1 MSGGRRDQDKKPS
14 GAHVSRDYHLAS
26 GCACQQESSALSE
39 TFLLLAGRRINHQ
52 SREYRGWRKSLA
64 PHKLTLIL
72 NQAHSW
78 KCPGRLPLA
87 RANRLNDVRLYL
99 PHSGR
104 LRHSE
109 TTANCTGGLARAG
122 SKTQPGKESR
132 SANSGAKSPGQL
144 WRGALIVIIGS
155 YPGCPCRTSRGS
167 DIPKQSP
174 GPRVEFRR
182 LAMLI
187 AGPISK
193 CPVIRPNTL
202 RKTRSHTSTYIRE
215 PIILPLARV
224 RPPPSSR
231 PPILHHPAADIRARA
246 SSIESGGSH

>member
-1 MSGGRRDQDKKPS
+1 MPAAYKMVGLHYIAILR
-14 GAHVSRDYHLAS
+14 SRY
-26 GCACQQESSALSE
+26 
-39 TFLLLAGRRINHQ
+39 
-52 SREYRGWRKSLA
+52 YK
-64 PHKLTLIL
+64 
-72 NQAHSW
+72 
-78 KCPGRLPLA
+78 
-87 RANRLNDVRLYL
+87 RATC
-99 PHSGR
+99 S
-104 LRHSE
+104 HSE
-109 TTANCTGGLARAG
+109 GQNSLKPAARDELRLARAG

-187 AGPISK
+187 AGPISE